1 MLVEAFFWR
10 AFGRAHVFWTVLFP
24 YFYRKYFLWSF
35 KDRNFLQICEMKV
48 AIFNSGLGVS
58 VHEIA
63 NISGT
68 MQDMKIS
75 KLALCRGRL
84 GLFFHIKILVNTCW
98 PKVRKYRLKVKSS
111 FKTWVNLWE
120 VQNDGGFLPHEF
132 SDHNMVSKTLPRDVF
147 SPTITHMK
155 IFEKFMKKLFFE
167 ILAFFQFWVIFMY
180 IFFTKLCTKMK

>member
-1 MLVEAFFWR
+1 MYKFCLSKLFF
-10 AFGRAHVFWTVLFP
+10 GAHLGALMYFEQCFFS
-24 YFYRKYFLWSF
+24 YFYRKDFLWSF

-84 GLFFHIKILVNTCW
+84 GLYFHIKILVNTC
-98 PKVRKYRLKVKSS
+98 
-111 FKTWVNLWE
+111 
-120 VQNDGGFLPHEF
+120 
-132 SDHNMVSKTLPRDVF
+132 
-147 SPTITHMK
+147 
-155 IFEKFMKKLFFE
+155 
-167 ILAFFQFWVIFMY
+167 
-180 IFFTKLCTKMK
+180 

>member
-1 MLVEAFFWR
+1 MIFPQKKLFFH
-10 AFGRAHVFWTVLFP
+10 F
-24 YFYRKYFLWSF
+24 
-35 KDRNFLQICEMKV
+35 QQMKV
-48 AIFNSGLGVS
+48 VIFKSGLGVS

-63 NISGT
+63 DISGT

>member
-1 MLVEAFFWR
+1 MTSQNIYGLRPKSNEFFDPPISYHT
-10 AFGRAHVFWTVLFP
+10 GRHVKVVI
-24 YFYRKYFLWSF
+24 F
-35 KDRNFLQICEMKV
+35 K
-48 AIFNSGLGVS
+48 SGLGVS
-58 VHEIA
+58 VHENA
-63 NISGT
+63 NISET

-84 GLFFHIKILVNTCW
+84 WLFFHIKILVNTCW

-111 FKTWVNLWE
+111 FKTWVNLCE
-120 VQNDGGFLPHEF
+120 VQNDGAFLPHEL
-132 SDHNMVSKTLPRDVF
+132 SDHDMVSKTLPRDVF